1 MIHPVRRVSHALV
14 YDIRL
19 KYKFL
24 LSQISLILLPLI
36 VLGFFLY
43 AQLYDIIVSNTVLS
57 EQALSAQTA
66 TALEN
71 ALSRVTQASDTL
83 SQNELI
89 ASLFPD
95 AQESAGY
102 DEVQVLTQLAESL
115 TDGDLITEIRIY
127 ADFSWDAGGWDT
139 DGGLIAPLASVTST
153 YWYGIFSSQDIDEL
167 YCPDLYLSASEEE
180 RYGSLAYIRRIL
192 SGSREIYIAVYFSEE
207 QLSSIL
213 SSNVR
218 TENAAAYILNERDA
232 VVSSSSTSLSGAY
245 YMSNETIYELT
256 GGVNLYTTRTYQN
269 DNIYV
274 GYYEIGS
281 TDWHLVTILSAA
293 SLTEA
298 GNGIL
303 IRFLAVYAIFALL
316 ALAFSFRLSASISGR
331 IAALGRQMQSVHH
344 DRPARIQTAA
354 PSRDEIGVLYD
365 NYNYMS
371 DEINDLLDE
380 QARTAR
386 ELRHQEF
393 LALQAQINP
402 HFLYNSL
409 DMIRWMAQTGRPG
422 DVTAA
427 VQALSKFY
435 KLTLSRKDDID
446 SLASELEH
454 VSLYVQIMNMRFEN
468 RILFEVSVPDPL
480 PDYEFPKLILQPI
493 VENSIQHGI
502 MEKPDK
508 AGTIVITGWLE
519 QGYLMLLVSDDGVG
533 MSGEQVKSILTAG
546 ASALSSNLTADASAP
561 ADSKPLTA
569 GGDAA
574 PPADTDAD
582 AGEGAND
589 TAGAGEGSGSGTNIG
604 IYNTHARL
612 QLLYGEDCG
621 LSYTSTPGMGTDVQ
635 IRIPARPLTQD
646 P

>member
-1 MIHPVRRVSHALV
+1 MIHPGRRLSHALL
-14 YDIRL
+14 YDLRL
-19 KYKFL
+19 QYKFL
-24 LSQISLILLPLI
+24 ISQISLILLPLI

-57 EQALSAQTA
+57 EQALAAQTA

-83 SQNELI
+83 SENELI
-89 ASLFPD
+89 DSLFPD
-95 AQESAGY
+95 AEQAAGY
-102 DEVQVLTQLAESL
+102 DEVQVLSQLAESL
-115 TDGDLITEIRIY
+115 TDGSLITQVRIY

-139 DGGLIAPLASVTST
+139 EGGLIAPLSSITST
-153 YWYGIFSSQDIDEL
+153 YWYGIFSSQDVDEL
-167 YCPDLYLSASEEE
+167 YCPDLYLSATEEE
-180 RYGSLAYIRRIL
+180 LYGALAYIRRIR
-192 SGSREIYIAVYFSEE
+192 SGDRELYVAVYFSEE
-207 QLSSIL
+207 QLASIL

-245 YMSNETIYELT
+245 YMSNETLDELT
-256 GGVNLYTTRTYQN
+256 GGVNLFTTRTYQN

-281 TDWHLVTILSAA
+281 SDWRLVTILSAS
-293 SLTEA
+293 SLTET

-303 IRFLAVYAIFALL
+303 IRFLAAYAVCALL
-316 ALAFSFRLSASISGR
+316 VLAFSLRLSASISGR
-331 IAALGRQMQSVHH
+331 IGALGRQMQSVHH
-344 DRPARIQTAA
+344 DRPERIRTKTPA
-354 PSRDEIGVLYD
+354 RDEIGELYA

-371 DEINDLLDE
+371 DEINALLDE
-380 QARTAR
+380 QARTAK

-409 DMIRWMAQTGRPG
+409 DMIRWMAQTGRPE
-422 DVTAA
+422 DVTEA
-427 VQALSKFY
+427 VQALSGFY
-435 KLTLSRKDDID
+435 KLTLSRREDVS
-446 SLASELEH
+446 SLSAELQH
-454 VSLYVQIMNMRFEN
+454 VTLYVQIMNMRFED
-468 RILFEVSVPDPL
+468 RISFEVSVPDPL

-519 QGYLMLLVSDDGVG
+519 QDDLVLLVSDDGVG
-533 MSGEQVKSILTAG
+533 MSKEQTQSILRARQDRPETG
-546 ASALSSNLTADASAP
+546 MNR
-561 ADSKPLTA
+561 
-569 GGDAA
+569 GR
-574 PPADTDAD
+574 
-582 AGEGAND
+582 N
-589 TAGAGEGSGSGTNIG
+589 GTNIG

-612 QLLYGEDCG
+612 QLLYGEEYG
-621 LSYTSTPGMGTDVQ
+621 LTYASTPGMGTDVQ
-635 IRIPARPLTQD
+635 IRIPARTMPQADRYCAGMRTTTSAHGLSEQGENQD
-646 P
+646 RGAEDDEDDTGRAV